1 MWVSTQDLPVGWTD
15 EQQGGKYHLKRTED
29 DAHFGHNLGPHAWK
43 RFLFPSSALL
53 WKAQR
58 SNGHFEILPLE
69 QDRPRQLNPERRKA
83 APHVRDP

>member
-1 MWVSTQDLPVGWTD
+1 VVSTEDLPVGWTD
-15 EQQGGKYHLKRTED
+15 EQQGGKYHLKRREV

-43 RFLFPSSALL
+43 RFLFPPSALL

-58 SNGHFEILPLE
+58 SKGHFEILPLE
-69 QDRPRQLNPERRKA
+69 RDPPRQLTLSRKA